1 MGKWDSTLNR
11 FAPLLRFLHRGKA
24 WGASVQKLNAVVCY
38 FRLQFFSRKK
48 GFASQLRASA
58 PALLVL
64 VCASFNAG
72 CSKLPTLAQP
82 ARYGNDVAL
91 VDKVADKALARALGD
106 DGDGISSATDRN
118 NFIAE
123 RMYLIDHE
131 YTEYEA
137 RLTHE
142 RQDVSFG
149 TAAAGTALN
158 TAASLTPVAQTSRL
172 LSGIA
177 GGVGAI
183 GTEYNEKVLLAKSIE
198 NIQTQMRANR
208 SDQAAKIYASMKCTI
223 GSYPVAMALSDL
235 EGYYRAGTFTAGLIG
250 LSKTVSAAEAQAK
263 ADKNI
268 QSPSGPTAEDL
279 KTIVT
284 PDAVAEAPKRDK
296 NSCVSDPQISLGPR
310 GGSEARRKVGT
321 AFAKRKEL
329 ITVGQP

>member
-1 MGKWDSTLNR
+1 
-11 FAPLLRFLHRGKA
+11 LLA
-24 WGASVQKLNAVVCY
+24 CVC
-38 FRLQFFSRKK
+38 FS
-48 GFASQLRASA
+48 
-58 PALLVL
+58 
-64 VCASFNAG
+64 AG
-72 CSKLPTLAQP
+72 CSRVPTLAQP

-91 VDKVADKALARALGD
+91 VDKAADRALAKALGEGD
-106 DGDGISSATDRN
+106 VGIGNAAERN
-118 NFIAE
+118 IFIAE

-131 YTEYEA
+131 YTEYES

-142 RQDVSFG
+142 RQNVSFG
-149 TAAAGTALN
+149 MAAAGTALN
-158 TAASLTPVAQTSRL
+158 TAASLTPVAHTSRL

-177 GGVGAI
+177 GGVGAV

-208 SDQAAKIYASMKCTI
+208 SDQAAKIYASMRCTI

-235 EGYYRAGTFTAGLIG
+235 EGYYRAGTFTAGRIG

-268 QSPSGPTAEDL
+268 QSPSGPTAEDI

-284 PDAVAEAPKRDK
+284 PEAAATAPERNK
-296 NSCVSDPQISLGPR
+296 NSCVSDPTIALGPR

-321 AFAKRKEL
+321 AFAKRMESGS
-329 ITVGQP
+329 VGRP

>member
-1 MGKWDSTLNR
+1 MQNFTDFVSEICS
-11 FAPLLRFLHRGKA
+11 F
-24 WGASVQKLNAVVCY
+24 
-38 FRLQFFSRKK
+38 FFSNRQNIKYK
-48 GFASQLRASA
+48 SGFGPLASK
-58 PALLVL
+58 ALPLFVCVIVL
-64 VCASFNAG
+64 TG
-72 CSKLPTLAQP
+72 CSKIPTLNQP
-82 ARYGNDVAL
+82 LRYGNDVTL
-91 VDKVADKALARALGD
+91 VDKMADKALARALGD
-106 DGDGISSATDRN
+106 EGTGISSAIDRN

-142 RQDVSFG
+142 RQDVNFG

-158 TAASLTPVAQTSRL
+158 TAAALTPVAQTTRV

-177 GGVGAI
+177 GGVGAL

-250 LSKTVSAAEAQAK
+250 LSKTVGAAEAQAK
-263 ADKNI
+263 ADKNN

-279 KTIVT
+279 KSVPAPEAVNAAPMLNKQSCTI
-284 PDAVAEAPKRDK
+284 
-296 NSCVSDPQISLGPR
+296 DPTISLAR
-310 GGSEARRKVGT
+310 AGGSDSARRAGN
-321 AFAKRKEL
+321 AFAKKKGPM
-329 ITVGQP
+329 IVGQRN

>member
-1 MGKWDSTLNR
+1 M
-11 FAPLLRFLHRGKA
+11 
-24 WGASVQKLNAVVCY
+24 QKLNAVAYY
-38 FRLQFFSRKK
+38 FRSHFFSSKP
-48 GFASQLRASA
+48 GFARQLSASA

-64 VCASFNAG
+64 ACASFAAG
-72 CSKLPTLAQP
+72 CSKIPTLAQP
-82 ARYGNDVAL
+82 ARYGDDFAL
-91 VDKVADKALARALGD
+91 VDKVADKTLANALSE
-106 DGDGISSATDRN
+106 DGSTISSAIARN

-131 YTEYEA
+131 YTDYEA

-142 RQDVSFG
+142 QQDASFG
-149 TAAAGTALN
+149 AAAAGTALS
-158 TAASLTPVAQTSRL
+158 TAASLTPVAHTSRL

-177 GGVGAI
+177 GGVGAV

-250 LSKTVSAAEAQAK
+250 LSKTVGSAEAQAK
-263 ADKNI
+263 ADKNN

-279 KTIVT
+279 KSVPAPAAVNAAPMLNKQSCTI
-284 PDAVAEAPKRDK
+284 
-296 NSCVSDPQISLGPR
+296 DPTISLAR
-310 GGSEARRKVGT
+310 AAGSDSARRAGN
-321 AFAKRKEL
+321 ALAKKKDHP
-329 ITVGQP
+329 IVGQL

>member
-1 MGKWDSTLNR
+1 MQNFTVFVSEIR
-11 FAPLLRFLHRGKA
+11 SF
-24 WGASVQKLNAVVCY
+24 
-38 FRLQFFSRKK
+38 FFSNEQNIKCK
-48 GFASQLRASA
+48 SGFGTPASK
-58 PALLVL
+58 ALPLF
-64 VCASFNAG
+64 VCVIFLAG
-72 CSKLPTLAQP
+72 CSKNPTLNQP
-82 ARYGNDVAL
+82 LRYGNDVTL
-91 VDKVADKALARALGD
+91 VDKMADKALARALGD
-106 DGDGISSATDRN
+106 EGNGISSAIDRN

-142 RQDVSFG
+142 RQDVNFG
-149 TAAAGTALN
+149 TAAAGTVLN
-158 TAASLTPVAQTSRL
+158 TAAALTPVAQTTRV

-177 GGVGAI
+177 GGVGAL

-250 LSKTVSAAEAQAK
+250 LSKTVNAAEAQAK

-268 QSPSGPTAEDL
+268 QSPSGPTAEDV

-284 PDAVAEAPKRDK
+284 PEAVKEAPRRDK
-296 NSCVSDPQISLGPR
+296 SSCSIDPQISLGPR
-310 GGSEARRKVGT
+310 GGSEARRMTGT
-321 AFAKRKEL
+321 AVAKKKGPM
-329 ITVGQP
+329 IVGQHN